1 MNSHSVKKRC
11 SSRSRCF
18 LITHAFLML
27 LIVGS
32 IWPVTAIAM
41 EREAKI
47 TGQTM
52 GTVYQVKLVTENE
65 IDAEKLKKSIE
76 NRLKKINQSMSTYIP
91 DSEISRFNDLDQV
104 GQTFK
109 VSEDFWTVMIMAK
122 QVYGLTEG
130 AWDGTVAP
138 LVNLWGF
145 GSKKTV
151 DRVPSETVI
160 HALLPAIGF
169 DLIEMGAG
177 RQLGKRDAAV
187 TLDLASIAKGYAVDQ
202 VARLLRKKGFHHY
215 LVEIGGETFAAGH
228 RLDGQPWRGGIN
240 RPERNAPF
248 DAVYKVISLSDR
260 ALATSGDYRNYFES
274 NGRFYG
280 HVLDPRNGYP
290 VANGIVSVSV
300 LADTC
305 VLADG
310 LATGMMVMGVEKGL
324 SLVERF
330 KQVECLIV
338 VRSPDGRLSDHMSRA
353 FQAENIWDDR

>member
-1 MNSHSVKKRC
+1 MSSLNAKIRCPSRLKR
-11 SSRSRCF
+11 F
-18 LITHAFLML
+18 LITHAFLMI

-32 IWPVTAIAM
+32 IWPITAMAM
-41 EREAKI
+41 EREVKI

-52 GTVYQVKLVTENE
+52 GTVYQVKVVTEDG
-65 IDAEKLKKSIE
+65 IDTEKLKKRIE
-76 NRLKKINQSMSTYIP
+76 NRLKKINQSMSTYIS
-91 DSEISRFNDLDQV
+91 DSEISRFNDLGQV
-104 GQTFK
+104 GQAFK
-109 VSEDFWTVMIMAK
+109 VSENFWAVMIMAK
-122 QVYGLTEG
+122 QIYGLTEG

-145 GSKKTV
+145 GSKKTA
-151 DRVPSETVI
+151 DRVPSETAI
-160 HALLPAIGF
+160 NALLPVIGF
-169 DLIEMGAG
+169 DLIKMGAG
-177 RQLGKRDAAV
+177 RQLGKKNATV

-202 VARLLRKKGFHHY
+202 VARLLEENEFYHY
-215 LVEIGGETFAAGH
+215 LVEIGGETYAAGR
-228 RLDGQPWRGGIN
+228 RLDGQPWRVGIN
-240 RPERNAPF
+240 RPERKAPF

-280 HVLDPRNGYP
+280 HVLDPRTGYP
-290 VANGIVSVSV
+290 VADGIVSVSV

-305 VLADG
+305 ALADG

-324 SLVERF
+324 ALVERL

-338 VRSPDGRLSDHMSRA
+338 VRSPDGRLSDHMSRT

>member
-1 MNSHSVKKRC
+1 MSSLNAKIRCLSWLKR
-11 SSRSRCF
+11 F
-18 LITHAFLML
+18 LITHAFLMI

-32 IWPVTAIAM
+32 VWPTTAMAIK
-41 EREAKI
+41 REVKI

-52 GTVYQVKLVTENE
+52 GTVYQVKVVTENG

-104 GQTFK
+104 GEAFK
-109 VSEDFWTVMIMAK
+109 VSEDFWTVMTMAK

-145 GSKKTV
+145 GSEKPA
-151 DRVPSETVI
+151 DRVPSETAI
-160 HALLPAIGF
+160 NALLPTIGF

-177 RQLGKRDAAV
+177 RQLGKKDAAV

-202 VARLLRKKGFHHY
+202 VARLLEEKMFHHY
-215 LVEIGGETFAAGH
+215 LVEIGGETYAAGH
-228 RLDGQPWRGGIN
+228 RLDGQPWRVGIN
-240 RPERNAPF
+240 RPERKAPF

-274 NGRFYG
+274 NSRFYG

-305 VLADG
+305 ALADG
-310 LATGMMVMGVEKGL
+310 LATGMMVMGIEKGL
-324 SLVERF
+324 ALVDRL

-338 VRSPDGRLSDHMSRA
+338 VQTPDGRLSDHVSKA
-353 FQAENIWDDR
+353 FQAEDI

>member
-1 MNSHSVKKRC
+1 MNNPSMKKRC
-11 SSRSRCF
+11 QYRSRWF
-18 LITHAFLML
+18 LITNAFLVIL
-27 LIVGS
+27 VVGS
-32 IWPVTAIAM
+32 IRPITTMAE
-41 EREAKI
+41 EREVKI

-52 GTVYQVKLVTENE
+52 GTVYQVKVVTENG
-65 IDAEKLKKSIE
+65 IDAEKLKKSIK

-91 DSEISRFNDLDQV
+91 ESEISRFNDLDQI

-109 VSEDFWTVMIMAK
+109 VSEDFWTVMTMAK
-122 QVYGLTEG
+122 QIYGLTEG

-151 DRVPSETVI
+151 DRVPSETAI
-160 HALLPAIGF
+160 NALLPAIGF

-177 RQLGKRDAAV
+177 RQLVKKDVAV

-202 VARLLRKKGFHHY
+202 VARLLEEKMFHHY
-215 LVEIGGETFAAGH
+215 LVEVGGETYAAGH
-228 RLDGQPWRGGIN
+228 RLDGQPWRVGIN
-240 RPERNAPF
+240 RPERKAPF
-248 DAVYKVISLSDR
+248 DAVYKVVFLSDR

-290 VANGIVSVSV
+290 VANGIVSVSI

-305 VLADG
+305 TLADG
-310 LATGMMVMGVEKGL
+310 LATGIMVMGVEKGL
-324 SLVERF
+324 ALVDRL

-338 VRSPDGRLSDHMSRA
+338 ARSPDGHLSDHMSRA
-353 FQAENIWDDR
+353 FQAENIWDGR

>member
-1 MNSHSVKKRC
+1 M
-11 SSRSRCF
+11 
-18 LITHAFLML
+18 I

-32 IWPVTAIAM
+32 IRPITAVSM

-52 GTVYQVKLVTENE
+52 GTVYQVKVVTENG

-76 NRLKKINQSMSTYIP
+76 NRLKKINQSMSTFIP
-91 DSEISRFNDLDQV
+91 DSEISRFNDLDQA
-104 GQTFK
+104 GQAFK
-109 VSEDFWTVMIMAK
+109 VSEDFWTVMTMAK
-122 QVYGLTEG
+122 RVYGLTEG

-151 DRVPSETVI
+151 DRVPSETAI
-160 HALLPAIGF
+160 NALLPAIGF

-177 RQLGKRDAAV
+177 RQLGKKDAAV

-202 VARLLRKKGFHHY
+202 VGRLLRKKGLHHY
-215 LVEIGGETFAAGH
+215 LVEIGGETFAAGR
-228 RLDGQPWRGGIN
+228 RLDGQPWRVGIN
-240 RPERNAPF
+240 RPERKAPF
-248 DAVYKVISLSDR
+248 DAVYKVVSLSDR

-280 HVLDPRNGYP
+280 HVLDPRSGYP
-290 VANGIVSVSV
+290 AANGIVSVSV
-300 LADTC
+300 LASTC
-305 VLADG
+305 ALADG

-324 SLVERF
+324 ALVDRL

-338 VRSPDGRLSDHMSRA
+338 VRFPDGRLSDHMSRA
-353 FQAENIWDDR
+353 FQAENI

>member
-1 MNSHSVKKRC
+1 MNNHSAKKQC
-11 SSRSRCF
+11 LSRSRYY
-18 LITHAFLML
+18 LIIHALLMIL
-27 LIVGS
+27 TMGS
-32 IWPVTAIAM
+32 VWSSMAMAM

-47 TGQTM
+47 FGQTM
-52 GTVYQVKLVTENE
+52 GTVYQVKVVTENG
-65 IDAEKLKKSIE
+65 IDAEKLKNSIE

-91 DSEISRFNDLDQV
+91 DSEISRFNNLDQF
-104 GQTFK
+104 GQAFK
-109 VSEDFWTVMIMAK
+109 VSEDFWTVMTMAK

-151 DRVPSETVI
+151 DRVPSETAI
-160 HALLPAIGF
+160 NALLPAIGF

-177 RQLGKRDAAV
+177 RQLGKKDAAV

-202 VARLLRKKGFHHY
+202 VARLLEENGFHHY

-228 RLDGQPWRGGIN
+228 RLDGQPWRVGIN

-248 DAVYKVISLSDR
+248 DAVYKVVSLSDR
-260 ALATSGDYRNYFES
+260 ALATSGDYRNYFEL

-290 VANGIVSVSV
+290 VTNGIVSVSV

-305 VLADG
+305 ALADG

-324 SLVERF
+324 ALVDRL

-338 VRSPDGRLSDHMSRA
+338 VQSPDGRLSDHMSRA
-353 FQAENIWDDR
+353 FQAENI